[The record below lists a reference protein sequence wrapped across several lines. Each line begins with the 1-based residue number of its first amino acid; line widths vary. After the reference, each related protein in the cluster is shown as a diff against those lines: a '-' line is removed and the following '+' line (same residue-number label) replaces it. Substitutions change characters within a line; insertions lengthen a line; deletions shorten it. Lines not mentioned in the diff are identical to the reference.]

1 LSRADEEGQERLDFK
16 GMGRGLRRVEAEPS
30 TVLASGR
37 RTRYDENSAHAREGR
52 MEPTWHDGL
61 SRRALVELVE
71 GMLSSMDRAVSR
83 LDAVAHHLSLMAQQQ
98 GDEASI
104 IGGIADQAADL
115 SDELYQASDRER
127 LREWGNQID
136 TPDKAH

>member
-1 LSRADEEGQERLDFK
+1 
-16 GMGRGLRRVEAEPS
+16 
-30 TVLASGR
+30 
-37 RTRYDENSAHAREGR
+37 

-61 SRRALVELVE
+61 SRSALVELVE
-71 GMLSSMDRAVSR
+71 GVLTSMDRAVSR

-98 GDEASI
+98 GNDASV